1 MSTQA
6 YILIHSNL
14 GKEQDVLSDLNKIP
28 EVNEAHV
35 VMGSYDVIA
44 LVSVEQTKEL
54 RPLVTNK
61 IRTISGVRQTMT
73 IIIV

>member
-1 MSTQA
+1 MMSTQA

-14 GKEQDVLSDLNKIP
+14 GKEQDVLSELNKIP
-28 EVNEAHV
+28 EVSEAHV

-61 IRTISGVRQTMT
+61 IRTISGVRQL
-73 IIIV
+73 